1 MAPVQSARSVIHW
14 EAAPSRPAG
23 PASQPAREIT
33 PLCLSGLRSPRSS
46 ERHPV
51 HLAHL
56 SHPGHS
62 VTQAT
67 LFTWL
72 TWFPGCHIA
81 LLSHLV
87 HGGHQVLPGTGRA
100 AERPSRLGHQS
111 PVSASLIWCLG
122 RAAESE
128 WSSAQSQQHYPVSKA
143 SSIEHPLGSI
153 LASFG
158 FAATSYSGLVSRYDE
173 NGPFWSLVS
182 PLPKRHLTGTTY
194 LTF

>member
-23 PASQPAREIT
+23 PTSQPASEIT
-33 PLCLSGLRSPRSS
+33 PLCWSGLHSPRSS

-87 HGGHQVLPGTGRA
+87 HLARFGHRVHRGHQVLTGTRRA

-111 PVSASLIWCLG
+111 PVSASLICCLG
-122 RAAESE
+122 RAAEWSGVRLRVSSTIRCRKLVALSIHWE
-128 WSSAQSQQHYPVSKA
+128 AFWQVLGSQLLVIPVSSADMTKTDH
-143 SSIEHPLGSI
+143 
-153 LASFG
+153 FG
-158 FAATSYSGLVSRYDE
+158 A
-173 NGPFWSLVS
+173 
-182 PLPKRHLTGTTY
+182 
-194 LTF
+194 